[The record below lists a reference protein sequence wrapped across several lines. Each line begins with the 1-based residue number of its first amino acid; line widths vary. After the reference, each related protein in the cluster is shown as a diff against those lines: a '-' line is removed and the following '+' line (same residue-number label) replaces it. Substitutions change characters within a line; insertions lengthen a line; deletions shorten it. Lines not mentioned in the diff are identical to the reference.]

1 MTAIFNT
8 IGAFLSSLGGSVLT
22 PLFGYLGQRS
32 SADLSAFTTAGQFD
46 LQAYQAYLAA
56 QAQANQLKTSANTW
70 WGARFMVFAFGLPAA
85 LHWAAVFWVSAFPQF
100 GWVVPA
106 VPSAYANAEQ
116 MIALSFFILAP
127 AMPIASAFAS
137 WVHRQ

>member
-1 MTAIFNT
+1 MLAILNAAFSGLGS
-8 IGAFLSSLGGSVLT
+8 IGNALIGPF
-22 PLFGYLGQRS
+22 FGYLNQKS
-32 SADLSAFTTAGQFD
+32 TADLSAFTTGGQFD

-56 QAQANQLKTSANTW
+56 QAQENQLKAQVNTW

-85 LHWAAVFWVSAFPQF
+85 LHWAAVFWVSTFPQL

-106 VPSAYANAEQ
+106 VPTAYASGEQ
-116 MIALSFFILAP
+116 TIALSFFILAP
-127 AMPIASAFAS
+127 TMPIASAFAS